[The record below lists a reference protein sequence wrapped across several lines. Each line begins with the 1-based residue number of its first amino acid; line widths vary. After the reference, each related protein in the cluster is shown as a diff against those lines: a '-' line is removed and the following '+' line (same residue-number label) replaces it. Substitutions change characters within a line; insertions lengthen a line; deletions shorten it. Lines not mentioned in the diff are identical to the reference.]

1 MVVPVPPLIAVTL
14 GVLGAAFVV
23 RHVLKE
29 WRRDGDVEKT
39 DDPAVAKSKSDVVP
53 TLRRGPDGIFRP
65 YS

>member
-23 RHVLKE
+23 RHFVRQWQRNSDL
-29 WRRDGDVEKT
+29 EKT
-39 DDPAVAKSKSDVVP
+39 DDPAVARSKSDVVP